1 MDNRGQKESIMFKRR
16 FVKIKVTAIAIVF
29 GEVFCALSLGT
40 TILPDFQMY
49 SSETNPVV
57 KMAFDA
63 AGYSDWWYWG
73 RDYWP
78 RHPYSQHEMLSGEW
92 AGAIYY
98 DGIATGEQAMWL
110 TDHFL

>member
-1 MDNRGQKESIMFKRR
+1 MRSNFKAIGIILIIQLSAIPHANGAIERD
-16 FVKIKVTAIAIVF
+16 FSLTSDPTAPIVSM
-29 GEVFCALSLGT
+29 G
-40 TILPDFQMY
+40 
-49 SSETNPVV
+49 
-57 KMAFDA
+57 FDA
-63 AGYSDWWYWG
+63 AGYSDWWDWG